1 MKFYVCEH
9 CGRMMAEVKGGAV
22 VSCCGEPMKEL
33 IPNTVEASVEKH
45 LPVIEVD
52 GNKVNVTVGTVL
64 HPMEE
69 KHYIEWV
76 ALVTKHGNQ
85 WVVLNPGED
94 PKATFAICDGDEVLG
109 AYAYCNLHGLW
120 KTEL

>member
-9 CGRMMAEVKGGAV
+9 CGRMMAEVKGGAT

-45 LPVIEVD
+45 
-52 GNKVNVTVGTVL
+52 
-64 HPMEE
+64 
-69 KHYIEWV
+69 YIEWV

-85 WVVLNPGED
+85 RVVLNPGEE

>member
-45 LPVIEVD
+45 LPVLKLMAIR
-52 GNKVNVTVGTVL
+52 L
-64 HPMEE
+64 MLLLAQF
-69 KHYIEWV
+69 YI
-76 ALVTKHGNQ
+76 Q
-85 WVVLNPGED
+85 WKKSIISN
-94 PKATFAICDGDEVLG
+94 
-109 AYAYCNLHGLW
+109 GL
-120 KTEL
+120 LL